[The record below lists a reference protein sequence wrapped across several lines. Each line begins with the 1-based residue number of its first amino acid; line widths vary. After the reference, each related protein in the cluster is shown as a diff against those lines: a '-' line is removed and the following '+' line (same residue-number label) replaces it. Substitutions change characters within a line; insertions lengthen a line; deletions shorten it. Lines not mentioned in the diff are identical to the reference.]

1 MSRWIF
7 LRHGES
13 RANREGWLSGHID
26 VELTE
31 VGREQAREAGRALA
45 DIPFVRAWCSDLQ
58 RARETA
64 ELALAGRAVSLTA
77 SEALRERFL
86 GDWGHRG
93 IAEMRAAGGMEV
105 LIRWDGRPD
114 GGESQADLAARL
126 LPWFVENAPAPGAPD
141 EGGPFLIAAHGGV
154 IRVLLGLID
163 GMDVHEI
170 GKHKVANAEPI
181 ERVVSAARW
190 AEIAAR
196 WG

>member
-1 MSRWIF
+1 VSQSPLWVF

-13 RANREGWLSGHID
+13 RANKERWLSGHVD

-31 VGREQAREAGRALA
+31 AGREQARAAGEALA
-45 DIPFVRAWCSDLQ
+45 DIPFVRAWSSDLQ

-64 ELALAGRAVSLTA
+64 EIALAGRDVSLTTTP
-77 SEALRERFL
+77 ALRERFL
-86 GDWGHRG
+86 GDWGHMA
-93 IAEMRAAGGMEV
+93 IDEMRARGGMDL
-105 LIRWDGRPD
+105 LIRWDGQPP

-126 LPWFVENAPAPGAPD
+126 LPWFVENALADG
-141 EGGPFLIAAHGGV
+141 EGPVLIAAHGGV

-170 GKHKVANAEPI
+170 GKHKVANAVPL
-181 ERVVSAARW
+181 ERRVSAARW
-190 AEIAAR
+190 RELAER

>member
-1 MSRWIF
+1 VF

-13 RANREGWLSGHID
+13 RANREGWLSGHVD

-31 VGREQAREAGRALA
+31 RGREQARAAGRALA
-45 DIPFVRAWCSDLQ
+45 DVPFVRAWSSDLQ
-58 RARETA
+58 RARETG
-64 ELALAGRAVSLTA
+64 EIALAGRDVPLSTTP
-77 SEALRERFL
+77 ALRERFL
-86 GDWGHRG
+86 GDWGHRD
-93 IAEMRAAGGMEV
+93 IAELRAAGGMDI

-126 LPWFVENAPAPGAPD
+126 LPWFVENAPADDNGEAD
-141 EGGPFLIAAHGGV
+141 GPFLIAAHGGV

-181 ERVVSAARW
+181 ERTVSAARW
-190 AEIAAR
+190 ADLAAR
-196 WG
+196 WA